1 MLNFNMNKKQKL
13 LLSIFF
19 DALGMLSFTLPMIG
33 EFEDVIWAPV
43 AYWLMTKMYAGSIG
57 KVAGV
62 ITFIEEVLPG
72 LDFIPTF
79 TLTWLYENYFKK
91 DTVLKNFDEKK
102 QIKS

>member
-1 MLNFNMNKKQKL
+1 MLDLNNNKKQKL

-57 KVAGV
+57 KVAGA
-62 ITFIEEVLPG
+62 ITFIEEILPG

-79 TLTWLYENYFKK
+79 TLTWIYENYFEKNKK
-91 DTVLKNFDEKK
+91 VTSEKESK
-102 QIKS
+102 KINS

>member
-1 MLNFNMNKKQKL
+1 MLNLENNKKQKL

-33 EFEDVIWAPV
+33 EFEDVVWAPL

-57 KVAGV
+57 KVAGI
-62 ITFIEEVLPG
+62 ITFIEEILPG

-79 TLTWLYENYFKK
+79 TLTWLYENYFNKKKIPKK
-91 DTVLKNFDEKK
+91 DKLEEINN
-102 QIKS
+102 